1 MKYCP
6 SCQIKYADETL
17 QFCLQDG
24 TGLLDYAESA
34 PPPTEHWSEKET
46 VVRQAP
52 VTVDF
57 EPVRKTNEAATAPHA
72 KKSGQFSTILLTAL
86 AMSLLFGGVAIGW
99 VLFKDK
105 DADNRVS
112 TNLKSPTKTSTPLP
126 TPTKTGE
133 RNENDNGSRSS
144 DWEIDNNLSFNGGE
158 RITFYAVSGVEQ
170 CQKDCAG
177 NSRCV
182 AFTLIRAG
190 FYKSQDPPMCY
201 LMAEV
206 NTPSASNCCISG
218 IKKGVNSGKT
228 DGQPPPF
235 SKQ

>member
-6 SCQIKYADETL
+6 SCDLKYADETL

-24 TGLLDYAESA
+24 TGLLDYSETAA
-34 PPPTEHWSEKET
+34 PTRHWSEKET

-57 EPVRKTNEAATAPHA
+57 EPIRKTQAASEPEA
-72 KKSGQFSTILLTAL
+72 KKSGNFLTIVLTAL
-86 AMSLLFGGVAIGW
+86 AMSLLFGGLAIGW
-99 VLFKDK
+99 LLLKDNGSENK
-105 DADNRVS
+105 VS
-112 TNLKSPTKTSTPLP
+112 SNLKGPAKTSSPMP
-126 TPTKTGE
+126 TPTKTNDLN
-133 RNENDNGSRSS
+133 RNDKSDSSS

-158 RITFYAVSGVEQ
+158 RITYYPVTGFEQ

-190 FYKSQDPPMCY
+190 AYNPQDPPMCY

-206 NTPSASNCCISG
+206 NTPSASSCCISG
-218 IKKGVNSGKT
+218 IKKGMSGKT
-228 DGQPPPF
+228 DGQQPPF
-235 SKQ
+235 

>member
-24 TGLLDYAESA
+24 TGLLDYSETSA
-34 PPPTEHWSEKET
+34 ATQHWSEKET

-52 VTVDF
+52 VTAGF
-57 EPVRKTNEAATAPHA
+57 EPVQRTQNAANESEA
-72 KKSGQFSTILLTAL
+72 KKSGKFPTIVVTAL
-86 AMSLLFGGVAIGW
+86 AMSLLFGGIIGGW
-99 VLFKDK
+99 FLLKNNDS
-105 DADNRVS
+105 DNK
-112 TNLKSPTKTSTPLP
+112 NLSRLSPTRTPSPSP
-126 TPTKTGE
+126 TPTKTNE
-133 RNENDNGSRSS
+133 RNQNDNTDGSS

-158 RITFYAVSGVEQ
+158 RITFYSVTGVEQ

-190 FYKSQDPPMCY
+190 FYNSQDPPMCY

-206 NTPSASNCCISG
+206 NTPSASTCCISG

-228 DGQPPPF
+228 DGPQPPF
-235 SKQ
+235 SKK